1 MFTSF
6 PPLILGSSHAF
17 LKNSSDQPPES
28 ISLSEKNYPR
38 SYPLTIPKPWR
49 GLNRDEHTTR
59 CAVVLREYSFPFE
72 FSIFLFSFLLPRCI
86 EQFTAMHASSARRS

>member
-17 LKNSSDQPPES
+17 LKNSSDQPSES

-49 GLNRDEHTTR
+49 GLNREQHTTR
-59 CAVVLREYSFPFE
+59 CAEGLHGDEFFILATGSEPFRV
-72 FSIFLFSFLLPRCI
+72 SL
-86 EQFTAMHASSARRS
+86 SAVTD

>member
-17 LKNSSDQPPES
+17 HKYASDQPSES

-38 SYPLTIPKPWR
+38 SCPLTIPNPWR
-49 GLNRDEHTTR
+49 GLSKDEHTTR
-59 CAVVLREYSFPFE
+59 CVEVALCLSGVAHLSEH
-72 FSIFLFSFLLPRCI
+72 ILKRC
-86 EQFTAMHASSARRS
+86 S